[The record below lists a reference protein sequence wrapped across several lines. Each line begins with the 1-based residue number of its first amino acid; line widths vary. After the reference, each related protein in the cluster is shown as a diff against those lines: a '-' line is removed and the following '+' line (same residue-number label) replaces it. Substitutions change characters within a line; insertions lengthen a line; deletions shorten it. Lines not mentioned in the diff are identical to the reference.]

1 MNNLLNLISHRLFN
15 RKNPKMYML
24 AFGEETT
31 TSKKIH
37 FDRQIKLMRR
47 KEN

>member
-1 MNNLLNLISHRLFN
+1 
-15 RKNPKMYML
+15 MYML
-24 AFGEETT
+24 AFWGGDEDDVEE
-31 TSKKIH
+31 KIH